1 MPAAGTYTQLNA
13 HIEVGVHQSTARML
27 LCSACV
33 CLSLPTPDSFPPA
46 CAPLCRSYI
55 EAFVRAADQ
64 VGVGA
69 CVAAAVLN
77 STGAVQAWAQM
88 HTLSAGP
95 PLASLSSTSGSTGG
109 TSSSSGG
116 TGGTSGGS
124 GGGSGSTG
132 GTYGSSGGGSGSAG
146 NSSSSGVLSGSAES
160 SWVLTLDTAECSTFT
175 PPYGWQD
182 DTQAW
187 GERTAQGLRV
197 ES

>member
-109 TSSSSGG
+109 TSGGSGG
-116 TGGTSGGS
+116 TGGTSGG
-124 GGGSGSTG
+124 
-132 GTYGSSGGGSGSAG
+132 SGGGSGSAG